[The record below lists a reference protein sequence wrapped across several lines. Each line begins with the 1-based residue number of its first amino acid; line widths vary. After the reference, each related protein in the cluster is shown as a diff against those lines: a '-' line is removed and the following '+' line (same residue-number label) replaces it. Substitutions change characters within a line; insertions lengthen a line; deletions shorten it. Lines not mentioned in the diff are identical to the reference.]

1 MKEEPLH
8 REIVEEH
15 ASNPQYYQKLVSFS
29 HTCSHCSQQ
38 TGNICTIQLLEQ
50 DGFIAGIGCQLQAS
64 ALATACASLMACHV
78 RGLSVSKTKVLI
90 QQVLQ
95 YVEGEEGH
103 SLPGDLFVYESI
115 RLFSE
120 RHDCALLGWR
130 TLKKALGS

>member
-15 ASNPQYYQKLVSFS
+15 AGNPQYYQKLVSFS

-78 RGLSVSKTKVLI
+78 RGL
-90 QQVLQ
+90 
-95 YVEGEEGH
+95 
-103 SLPGDLFVYESI
+103 PGDLFVYESI